1 MSTAATLPAPDK
13 DANSSQRTAYARKK
27 DRVYRPTRPRRTAD
41 GRPINQSMVSRHG
54 YGWID
59 VRATYAH
66 LPCQFFWTWLTGKA
80 LPTGEPRNPRE
91 TLLTPARLAG
101 QICWAWGVILTSI
114 FVATRLDNIFVSIVA
129 IVLVMNRTRGL
140 LHTFHY
146 TSHGASLANMK
157 LARFMAKYFM
167 SIPIMH
173 TTWGEY
179 LKIHARDH
187 HGYPTIC
194 TDEDPDQIFVI
205 EHGFKPRMTARE
217 FWFAYFI
224 EPFKPKH
231 IWANIA
237 FRLKQNFVIPPWS
250 EKAPRF
256 LFWIALFSAVTYFGV
271 WAEFALYFLFPLF
284 ILTQFSSYIQHVP
297 EHLWFPPPR
306 GDKTVHEW
314 VASLTWGRFLGRP
327 FPDRR
332 DSPNFL
338 VHFGRLAVWWTKIF
352 AVDLPFRL
360 FTFMQDLSSHDFHHR
375 VPKVNFWSITR
386 ERANAE
392 LNPGSWGPMTETW
405 SVMESMLVMRDHL
418 VYGMSDPFYF
428 PAIDDELLES
438 RTPGIST
445 EPLGQPTAA

>member
-1 MSTAATLPAPDK
+1 
-13 DANSSQRTAYARKK
+13 
-27 DRVYRPTRPRRTAD
+27 
-41 GRPINQSMVSRHG
+41 
-54 YGWID
+54 
-59 VRATYAH
+59 
-66 LPCQFFWTWLTGKA
+66 
-80 LPTGEPRNPRE
+80 
-91 TLLTPARLAG
+91 LLTPAKLAG
-101 QICWAWGVILTSI
+101 QLCWSWGVILTSI
-114 FVATRLDNIFVSIVA
+114 YVATRLDNIFVSIVA

-140 LHTFHY
+140 LHSFHY

-194 TDEDPDQIFVI
+194 TDEDPDQQFVI
-205 EHGFKPRMTARE
+205 EHGFKARMTERE
-217 FWFAYFI
+217 FWYAYLV

-231 IWANIA
+231 VWAHIA
-237 FRLKQNFVIPPWS
+237 FRLRQNFLIPPWS

-256 LFWIALFSAVTYFGV
+256 LFWIILFTAVTYFGV
-271 WAEFALYFLFPLF
+271 WPDFALYYLFPLF

-306 GDKTVHEW
+306 GNKTVHEW

-338 VHFGRLAVWWTKIF
+338 VHVGRLAVWWSKVFIL
-352 AVDLPFRL
+352 DLPFRI

-375 VPKVNFWSITR
+375 IPKVNFWSITR

-418 VYGMSDPFYF
+418 VYGISEPFFF
-428 PAIDDELLES
+428 PAIDVPLEEPSTSVTS
-438 RTPGIST
+438 RSS
-445 EPLGQPTAA
+445 LDQSTAA